1 MSTEFN
7 EWDWN
12 NTDWKNGWTNT
23 VPQNFNR
30 PPPKETGPSSHVS
43 QHNRG
48 PTNEAYEK
56 GWDDWSHPNHGSE
69 VRGHAST
76 NVFSTI
82 NNNMLNQVENRE
94 IAPPDNKHSYE
105 TTKFKSKPS
114 EISNFSSQHHS
125 NIAPVSKAFQVQHVP
140 QTGAKQQTNHI
151 NDYFEPKPV
160 NQNISA
166 QPNLFYSQPMP
177 DGYNAQ
183 MISSGPSSFSNLF
196 PPHQQQME
204 REAEGFSSLG
214 HHVNSSQAS
223 VMKQIPIKDEV
234 NQNIDNRAKRFT
246 PSPQQRNPITPPM
259 QMPPPSINPNHHT
272 IPPPEAHD
280 SNGIVKMN
288 PNIGNP
294 PSYQVTNINI
304 MAPIAASSPI
314 ASHSTLLPENQERI
328 PDNREYPDNT
338 ENIAQDLK
346 ALSINPAKEQA
357 EQETQKHCAV
367 DRNQYL
373 ETGHFSSRKE
383 SNTYLQNT
391 ENNDEGEAPPPG
403 LHRLVTGQGCEPWK
417 VEMDNWLE
425 KDVNQVPATP
435 SVPSLT
441 RHSSPL
447 SSIGESETR
456 DDEKER
462 RREVPGEAEPLQG
475 RVVLGQVPTPPQDA
489 PTARGERERER
500 LERMVVGEQVQ
511 SGGNTSDDYRQPGRQ
526 KRHQRHRRADSSYEE
541 EERDYSSDRDRRN
554 EDHRRRDDRPRR
566 RREQRS
572 PEYRSDEEYEERR
585 SFHRSGR
592 ESRRTREYSPDRS
605 YYRDYRDYRGDDSRS
620 HRRYY
625 GREYD
630 DYYRENQRSRPSSR
644 SGSDYRHQIKHS
656 MRMMHGHYY
665 HDLYPAGAPAF
676 HDYNLKYSQRTAEY
690 FERMRHI
697 DPAGYAAWYSQYMQ
711 GRFGQES
718 SGRAFSS
725 DRASVHSGQSSS
737 HQRQGISTP
746 QEIVDDL
753 TREEE
758 VDYTPRL
765 YDSAHI
771 RGNMDGQGRLIV
783 VDPHYPL
790 DKQRATVNICHL
802 SQISLDSDTEDFFQ
816 SPGPFI
822 PGVTH
827 RNTVLQYLKRI
838 SDRSVKS
845 SEKLLYDL
853 IHMTVKGN
861 GEVNGSDV
869 AELLMDSYK
878 KSIQN
883 GNESGE
889 EAAGPPAVSSK
900 KVTARFRELLQQ
912 GNKTEALDWAIDND
926 AWGHAL
932 FLASKM
938 DERTHNNIM
947 LRFANSI
954 AHNDPLQTL
963 YQLMSGF
970 VPQAATCCADKKW
983 SDWRPHLAMILS
995 NPTGNAN
1002 LDRQAIIT
1010 LGDSLNASGRL
1021 FASHFCYVTAQVEF
1035 SEFRPD
1041 AQLVLLGSSPNQEF
1055 SKFAS
1060 CRAIMLTMCYEYGLK
1075 LRQPLFSIP
1084 TLQVYKLILAAR
1096 LIDSGRIRNA
1106 LQYCEFLAQEM
1117 LSGTA
1122 PVVKS
1127 LLTTVID
1134 FSLRLKM
1141 FDPVLAL
1148 SGNTERDPDWLSS
1161 LKQLSRN
1168 LPDEYTPRSNNCS
1181 PLAAPEPNPN
1191 NDFLQETYKVPDEQK
1206 SLYSEPVPMINTM
1219 EQQVFQPPQMPIPQK
1234 SGRPQFQPEVSE
1246 NIYHQGFAPPPSMP
1260 SGYKTGHGVNS
1271 EVPGP
1276 IEITSGSGPDQQWG
1290 EQGRVHSA
1298 VIQPTEAPQS
1308 QRNSFFKTTEEQLKL
1323 NEVGGDKKK
1332 DTKGPESKTKNEE
1345 QSSGWFGGIWEKIA
1359 MRPKNQM
1366 RLPDDSNPSIIW
1378 DEQKKKWVNLDG
1390 ESESGGSVKPPPK
1403 VTEYVPPQNSNKY
1416 KIQKGKLMKS
1426 NYVDVMGNN
1435 DKNETLPPANLVPS
1449 VPTVM
1454 KTNYFIPPPVEGNEN
1469 APIDFISPAPAGP
1482 ILPDSSDNSKQQ
1494 LSRCSSVSSLSRE
1507 VQYYM
1512 APGQAHFQH
1521 RLPGN
1526 SNHPA
1531 VYNPARFPS

>member
-1 MSTEFN
+1 MSTEYN

-12 NTDWKNGWTNT
+12 NTDWNNGWTNT
-23 VPQNFNR
+23 VSQNFNR
-30 PPPKETGPSSHVS
+30 PPPKETGTSSQVS

-48 PTNEAYEK
+48 PNNEAYEK
-56 GWDDWSHPNHGSE
+56 GWDDWTQSNHGPE
-69 VRGHAST
+69 VRGHSSS
-76 NVFSTI
+76 NLYSTI
-82 NNNMLNQVENRE
+82 NNNMLTQVENRE

-105 TTKFKSKPS
+105 SAKFKSKPP
-114 EISNFSSQHHS
+114 EIPNFSSQHL
-125 NIAPVSKAFQVQHVP
+125 NNVAPASKGFQVPHVP
-140 QTGAKQQTNHI
+140 QTGTKQPNHI
-151 NDYFEPKPV
+151 NDYFEPKSV
-160 NQNISA
+160 NQNSCA
-166 QPNLFYSQPMP
+166 QPNLFYSQPMA

-183 MISSGPSSFSNLF
+183 MVTSGPSSFTNVF
-196 PPHQQQME
+196 PSHQQQME
-204 REAEGFSSLG
+204 KEAGYSSLG
-214 HHVNSSQAS
+214 HHVNTAQHSS
-223 VMKQIPIKDEV
+223 VMKQILPKDEV
-234 NQNIDNRAKRFT
+234 NQNIDNRTKRFT
-246 PSPQQRNPITPPM
+246 PSPQQRNPITPPV
-259 QMPPPSINPNHHT
+259 QLTPSNAHSNHHMPPSELHDPNA
-272 IPPPEAHD
+272 IM
-280 SNGIVKMN
+280 NVN

-294 PSYQVTNINI
+294 PSYPMVNVNV
-304 MAPIAASSPI
+304 MAPIATSSPL

-346 ALSINPAKEQA
+346 ALSINPAKEQV

-391 ENNDEGEAPPPG
+391 EVNDEGEAPPPG
-403 LHRLVTGQGCEPWK
+403 LHRMVTGQGCEPWK

-425 KDVNQVPATP
+425 KDANQAPATP

-456 DDEKER
+456 DDDKER

-489 PTARGERERER
+489 PTARGDRERER

-572 PEYRSDEEYEERR
+572 PEYRSDDEYEERR
-585 SFHRSGR
+585 GFHRSGR

-644 SGSDYRHQIKHS
+644 SGSDYRHQLKHS
-656 MRMMHGHYY
+656 MRVMQGHYY
-665 HDLYPAGAPAF
+665 HDPYAAGAPPF

-690 FERMRHI
+690 FERMRLL

-711 GRFGQES
+711 GRFGQDS

-746 QEIVDDL
+746 QETVDDL

-771 RGNMDGQGRLIV
+771 RGKMDGQGRLIV

-878 KSIQN
+878 KSIES
-883 GNESGE
+883 GNESAE
-889 EAAGPPAVSSK
+889 DTTGPPAVSTK

-954 AHNDPLQTL
+954 PHNDPLQTL

-1035 SEFRPD
+1035 SEFRSD

-1075 LRQPLFSIP
+1075 LRQPSFTIP

-1096 LIDSGRIRNA
+1096 LLDSGRIRNA
-1106 LQYCEFLAQEM
+1106 LQYCELLAQEM

-1122 PVVKS
+1122 PVLKS
-1127 LLTTVID
+1127 QLTTVID
-1134 FSLRLKM
+1134 FSSRLKM

-1148 SGNTERDPDWLSS
+1148 SGNTDRDPDWLSS

-1168 LPDEYTPRSNNCS
+1168 LLDEYSPRSNNCS
-1181 PLAAPEPNPN
+1181 PPAIPDSNVN
-1191 NDFLQETYKVPDEQK
+1191 NDFLQETYKQVPDEQK
-1206 SLYSEPVPMINTM
+1206 SLYNEPVPMINPM
-1219 EQQVFQPPQMPIPQK
+1219 EQPVFQPPQMPISQK
-1234 SGRPQFQPEVSE
+1234 PGRQQFQPEISE
-1246 NIYHQGFAPPPSMP
+1246 SVYHQGYVQPTSMP
-1260 SGYKTGHGVNS
+1260 SGYQTGHAVNNDM
-1271 EVPGP
+1271 PGP
-1276 IEITSGSGPDQQWG
+1276 IEITSGSEQQWG
-1290 EQGRVHSA
+1290 EHGRLQPP
-1298 VIQPTEAPQS
+1298 VIQPSVETQQT

-1323 NEVGGDKKK
+1323 NEVGGEKKK
-1332 DTKGPESKTKNEE
+1332 DSKGPENKTKGEE

-1390 ESESGGSVKPPPK
+1390 ESEAGGSVKPPPK
-1403 VTEYVPPQNSNKY
+1403 VSEYVPPQNSNKY

-1426 NYVDVMGNN
+1426 NYVDVMGNS
-1435 DKNETLPPANLVPS
+1435 DKTESLPPTNLVPT
-1449 VPTVM
+1449 VPSVM

-1482 ILPDSSDNSKQQ
+1482 VLPDSSDNSKQQ
-1494 LSRCSSVSSLSRE
+1494 L
-1507 VQYYM
+1507 Q
-1512 APGQAHFQH
+1512 
-1521 RLPGN
+1521 GN
-1526 SNHPA
+1526 PNHST
-1531 VYNPARFPS
+1531 VYNPSRFPS